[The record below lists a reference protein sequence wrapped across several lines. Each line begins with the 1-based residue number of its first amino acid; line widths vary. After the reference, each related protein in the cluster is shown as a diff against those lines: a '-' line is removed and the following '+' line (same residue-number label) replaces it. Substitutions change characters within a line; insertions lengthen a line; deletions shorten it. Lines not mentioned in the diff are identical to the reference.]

1 MVKPLVA
8 GIGELLW
15 DVFPEG
21 KMPGGA
27 PANFAFHA
35 FQYGCEAILISA
47 VGNDQL
53 GKELHAHLD
62 KMNLNTKYIQQN
74 SYPTGTVTV
83 QRGKNGQP
91 CYTIHENTSWDNIRF
106 DREIHKISEQLDAV
120 CYGTLGQRNE
130 VSGETIQKVL
140 SNLKPG
146 CLKIF
151 DINLRQHYYSA
162 EIIEE
167 SLKQADILKLNDEE
181 LKVVAEMYRITG
193 TAEEQLEQLV
203 SRYKLKYLVYTLGAN
218 GSLILSADEK
228 SFLNA
233 PQVKVADTVGA
244 GDSFMAVFTA
254 GILQGD
260 NLKTAHQKANKAA
273 AFVCSQSGACPVFP
287 SDLFQE
293 L

>member
-1 MVKPLVA
+1 MQKPLVA

-15 DVFPEG
+15 DIFPEG

-35 FQYGCEAILISA
+35 SQSGCNAILVSA
-47 VGNDQL
+47 VGSDEF
-53 GKELHAHLD
+53 GRELLSALNGL
-62 KMNLNTKYIQQN
+62 NLNLKYIQRN
-74 SYPTGTVTV
+74 NYSTGTVTV
-83 QRGKNGQP
+83 QRGENGQP
-91 CYTIHENTSWDNIRF
+91 RYTIHENTAWDNIRF
-106 DREIHKISEQLDAV
+106 SDEIREISDHFNAV
-120 CYGTLGQRNE
+120 CFGTLGQRSQ
-130 VSGETIQKVL
+130 VSAKTIQTVL
-140 SNLKPG
+140 SRLKPG

-167 SLKQADILKLNDEE
+167 SLKQADIFKLNDEE
-181 LKVVAEMYRITG
+181 LKVVSEMFGIAG
-193 TAEEQLEQLV
+193 IEEEQLNQLV
-203 SRYKLKYLVYTLGAN
+203 VRYKLKYVVYTLGAN

-244 GDSFMAVFTA
+244 GDSFIAVFTA

-273 AFVCSQSGACPVFP
+273 AFVCSQNGACPVFP
-287 SDLFQE
+287 TDLFQQ

>member
-1 MVKPLVA
+1 MQKPLVA

-15 DVFPEG
+15 DIFPEG

-27 PANFAFHA
+27 SANFAFHA
-35 FQYGCEAILISA
+35 SQSGCNAILVSA
-47 VGNDQL
+47 VGSDEL
-53 GKELHAHLD
+53 GRELLSALNGL
-62 KMNLNTKYIQQN
+62 KLNLKYIQRN
-74 SYPTGTVTV
+74 NFSTGTVTV
-83 QRGKNGQP
+83 QRGENGQP
-91 CYTIHENTSWDNIRF
+91 RYTIHENTAWDNIRF
-106 DREIHKISEQLDAV
+106 SDEIREISDHFDAV
-120 CYGTLGQRNE
+120 CFGTLGQRNL
-130 VSGETIQKVL
+130 VAAKTIQKVL

-167 SLKQADILKLNDEE
+167 SLKQADIFKLNDEE
-181 LKVVAEMYRITG
+181 LKVVSEMFGIAG
-193 TAEEQLEQLV
+193 TEEEQLNQLV
-203 SRYKLKYLVYTLGAN
+203 VRYKLKYVVYTLGAN
-218 GSLILSADEK
+218 GSLILSAYEK

-244 GDSFMAVFTA
+244 GDSFIAVFTA

-273 AFVCSQSGACPVFP
+273 AFVCSQNDACPVFP
-287 SDLFQE
+287 TDLFQQ